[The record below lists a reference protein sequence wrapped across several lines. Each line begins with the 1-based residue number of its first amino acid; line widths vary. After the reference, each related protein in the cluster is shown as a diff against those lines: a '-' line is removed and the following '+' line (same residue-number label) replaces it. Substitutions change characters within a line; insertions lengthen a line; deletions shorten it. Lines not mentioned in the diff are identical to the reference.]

1 MVYPHS
7 EIAVPTYNDL
17 FARELREQDLP
28 TLEAFCQQG
37 GCDQCHVN
45 AVRIHFLGKGNL
57 GMHPCGVFKDGELIA
72 LALPVLDHVRDLYRY
87 DIGGIFTTELK
98 DQRVIEL
105 LWKFVIDLSL
115 KDNAT
120 LGNANAKEDDSL
132 LGVGCCKRIG
142 LITTA
147 INLSYSK

>member
-1 MVYPHS
+1 
-7 EIAVPTYNDL
+7 
-17 FARELREQDLP
+17 
-28 TLEAFCQQG
+28 
-37 GCDQCHVN
+37 
-45 AVRIHFLGKGNL
+45 
-57 GMHPCGVFKDGELIA
+57 
-72 LALPVLDHVRDLYRY
+72 LALPVLDHVRDLCRY

-98 DQRVIEL
+98 DQRAIEL